1 MGKIKIIIV
10 DDHQMFGYGI
20 AALLEKE
27 EDFEILEVLTDPSV
41 LYEKITLLNPNVI
54 LMDIRMGNYNG
65 IELTNR
71 IKQDF
76 PDIKIILMSGFNIS
90 CLAKD
95 CGADAFTSKE
105 ESISSLAQ
113 TIRKVY
119 IDKAVVFPSDEVSF
133 NLLTK
138 TELTVLQYMSED
150 LTRKEIAQKMYV
162 SEKTVTNHIT
172 SILRKLNSRSR
183 VGAIMKAVQLG
194 LISNN
199 SPYHETTLGYTE

>member
-1 MGKIKIIIV
+1 MEKIRIMIV
-10 DDHQMFGYGI
+10 DDHQMFASGV

-27 EDFEILEVLTDPSV
+27 EDFEIIEVLTDPSI
-41 LYEKITLLNPNVI
+41 LFNKISQLNPNVI

-65 IELTNR
+65 IDLTSK
-71 IKQDF
+71 IKKEF
-76 PDIKIILMSGFNIS
+76 PQIKIILMSGFNIS

-95 CGADAFTSKE
+95 CGADAFASKE
-105 ESISSLAQ
+105 ESVSSLAH

-119 IDKAVVFPSDEVSF
+119 IDKAVVFPSESISF

-138 TELTVLQYMSED
+138 TEITVLQYMSED
-150 LTRKEIAQKMYV
+150 LTRKEIAQKMFI

-172 SILRKLNSRSR
+172 SILRKLNTRSR

-199 SPYHETTLGYTE
+199 MTTGTDIKQYE

>member
-1 MGKIKIIIV
+1 MEKIRIMVV
-10 DDHQMFGYGI
+10 DDHQMFGSGV

-27 EDFEILEVLTDPSV
+27 EDFEIIEVLTDPSILSERILKSTPHV
-41 LYEKITLLNPNVI
+41 L

-65 IELTNR
+65 IELTR
-71 IKQDF
+71 KIKQDF
-76 PDIKIILMSGFNIS
+76 PHIKIILMSGFNIS

-95 CGADAFTSKE
+95 CGADAFASKE
-105 ESISSLAQ
+105 ESITSLAQ

-119 IDKAVVFPSDEVSF
+119 IDKAVVFPSEEISF

-138 TELTVLQYMSED
+138 TEITVLQYMSED
-150 LTRKEIAQKMYV
+150 LTRKEIAQKMFI

-172 SILRKLNSRSR
+172 SILRKLNTRSR

-199 SPYHETTLGYTE
+199 INK

>member
-1 MGKIKIIIV
+1 MEKIKIMVV
-10 DDHQMFGYGI
+10 DDHQMFGSGI

-27 EDFEILEVLTDPSV
+27 KDFEVIDVLHNPSILRERIS
-41 LYEKITLLNPNVI
+41 KLNPNVI
-54 LMDIRMGNYNG
+54 LMDIRMGSYNG
-65 IELTNR
+65 IELTDK
-71 IKQDF
+71 IKKEY
-76 PDIKIILMSGFNIS
+76 PHIKIILMSGFNIS

-95 CGADAFTSKE
+95 CGADAFASKE

-119 IDKAVVFPSDEVSF
+119 IDKAVVFPSDEISF

-150 LTRKEIAQKMYV
+150 LTRKEIAQKMYI

-172 SILRKLNSRSR
+172 SILRKLNTRSR

-194 LISNN
+194 LISSNMN
-199 SPYHETTLGYTE
+199 K